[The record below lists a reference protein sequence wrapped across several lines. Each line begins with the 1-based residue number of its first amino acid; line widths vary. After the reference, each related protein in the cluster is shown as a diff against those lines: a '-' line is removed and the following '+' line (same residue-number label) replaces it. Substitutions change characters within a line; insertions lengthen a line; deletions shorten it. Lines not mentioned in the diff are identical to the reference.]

1 MEQRLQPQ
9 QYTASI
15 SRGVMRACAVAALVG
30 VQATLAVAQS
40 IDRSALP
47 AELSTLTD
55 EEVVRI
61 ARMSPL
67 PAVPG
72 DPSNRFVDDETAAR
86 LGHRLFF
93 DRRISPAA
101 VTCADCHVPDKWF
114 TDGKPLGD
122 AIGTSNRNT
131 PTVIDAARRRWVGW
145 DGKFDS
151 LWSQALAPIEH
162 PDEMGSSRERL
173 LRTVRD
179 DAALRG
185 MYERVFGP
193 WPAALAAKDADPI
206 ADEWKTAVDAGL
218 QAAEVAAARQK
229 TIDAT
234 TANVLKA
241 LGAYQRRLVSG
252 EAPIDR
258 AVAALKAG
266 KAVDPADLDAS
277 ALRGL
282 ALFVSRAGCF
292 QCHRGPSFTDE
303 EFHNLGFAGA
313 NGKVPDDPAR
323 LAAVDFLKT
332 SPWNAAGGFSDAADA
347 PKGQMVRSLRR
358 SGELFGQFR
367 TPPLRGVARTP
378 PYMHDGRL
386 SSLADVV
393 RFYDTLE
400 GASPVGHHG
409 ENVLVPL
416 GLTEGERA
424 DLERFLSS
432 LTGKEPN
439 PEWTRDPLPPER
451 RTAEPEGR

>member
-1 MEQRLQPQ
+1 LPLVLPLVLPL
-9 QYTASI
+9 ALP
-15 SRGVMRACAVAALVG
+15 VMRAE
-30 VQATLAVAQS
+30 AQS
-40 IDRSALP
+40 IQRDALP
-47 AELSTLTD
+47 PELAQLTD
-55 EEVVRI
+55 EEVARI

-67 PAVPG
+67 PSVPG
-72 DPSNRFVDDETAAR
+72 DPSNRFADDERAAR
-86 LGHRLFF
+86 FGHRLFF
-93 DRRISPAA
+93 DRQISPAA
-101 VTCADCHVPDKWF
+101 VSCADCHVPAKWF

-122 AIGTSNRNT
+122 AIGTSPRNT
-131 PTVIDAARRRWVGW
+131 PTVIDSARRRWVGW

-162 PDEMGSSRERL
+162 PLEMGSSRERL

-179 DAALRG
+179 DAKLRG
-185 MYERVFGP
+185 LYEAVFGA
-193 WPAALAAKDADPI
+193 WPEALTVKEHDPL
-206 ADEWKTAVDAGL
+206 AGATERGAAVDAKTAS
-218 QAAEVAAARQK
+218 AADPALR
-229 TIDAT
+229 TMIDAA

-258 AVAALKAG
+258 AVAALKAA
-266 KAVDPADLDAS
+266 KPVDAADLDGS

-292 QCHRGPSFTDE
+292 QCHRGASFTDE

-323 LAAVDFLKT
+323 LAAVDFLKA
-332 SPWNAAGGFSDAADA
+332 SPWNAAGAHSDAPDA
-347 PKGQMVRSLRR
+347 PKGQMVRALRR
-358 SGELFGQFR
+358 SGDLFGQFR
-367 TPPLRGVARTP
+367 TPALRGVAMTP

-386 SSLADVV
+386 ATIADVV

-400 GASPVGHHG
+400 GASPIGHHG
-409 ENVLVPL
+409 EQVLVPL
-416 GLTEGERA
+416 GLTEQERG

-439 PEWTRDPLPPER
+439 PEWTRDPAGDPS
-451 RTAEPEGR
+451 RTADPEGR

>member
-1 MEQRLQPQ
+1 MEQRLQTQ
-9 QYTASI
+9 QYTAII
-15 SRGVMRACAVAALVG
+15 SRGVMRVFAVTALVG

-40 IDRSALP
+40 IDRATLP
-47 AELSTLTD
+47 SELSSLTD
-55 EEVVRI
+55 EEVARI

-101 VTCADCHVPDKWF
+101 VTCADCHLPDKWF

-122 AIGTSNRNT
+122 AIGTSTRNT
-131 PTVIDAARRRWVGW
+131 PTVIDAARRRWIGW

-179 DAALRG
+179 DATLRG
-185 MYERVFGP
+185 IYERVFGP
-193 WPAALAAKDADPI
+193 WPAELAAKDADPI
-206 ADEWKTAVDAGL
+206 ADGWRSAVDEGSN
-218 QAAEVAAARQK
+218 AAEVTAARQNS
-229 TIDAT
+229 IDAT
-234 TANVLKA
+234 AANVLKA

-266 KAVDPADLDAS
+266 KPVDPADLDAP

-282 ALFVSRAGCF
+282 GLFVSRAGCF

-323 LAAVDFLKT
+323 LAAVDFLKA

-386 SSLADVV
+386 ASLADVV

-416 GLTEGERA
+416 GLTEGDRA

-439 PEWTRDPLPPER
+439 PEWTRDPAPREG
-451 RTAEPEGR
+451 RTAGSEGR